1 LVKNIGVLGQGR
13 KIASKFAHTRSK
25 TNKFAMKI
33 GLVGY
38 KGSGKSSLFQW
49 LTGIAPDPALTHSLQ
64 SATAAIPEPRFD
76 ALVKI
81 YNPKKITYAG
91 LEIVDTP
98 GLARDQHGN
107 PARLAQ
113 LREADALVW
122 VIPVFDGSD
131 PDKEIAAF
139 KEDTVIADLEIVL
152 NRIER
157 VIEQNRRPI
166 PKMEHDKLEHELSV
180 LELVQAGLES
190 GNPLQG
196 EQLSPEQERVVRG
209 FRLLSSKPKML
220 IINTSDEET
229 DLAQYKKYARDN
241 TPAIAISIALETEL
255 AKMSPEEKSAFLEE
269 MQLPSNDKASVLQT
283 ILDASGQMTFMTAG
297 EKELRTWLL
306 PRGGTAWEAA
316 AGIHTDMAKGFIRA
330 EVWRTEDLIRLGSER
345 AVKAENLVRREPKD
359 YVIQDGDILLVH
371 FS

>member
-1 LVKNIGVLGQGR
+1 
-13 KIASKFAHTRSK
+13 
-25 TNKFAMKI
+25 MKI

-38 KGSGKSSLFQW
+38 KHSGKSLLFQW
-49 LTGIAPDPALTHSLQ
+49 LTGIAPDPALSHSLQ
-64 SATAAIPEPRFD
+64 SATAAIPEERFD
-76 ALVKI
+76 ALIKI

-139 KEDTVIADLEIVL
+139 KDDTVIADLEIVL
-152 NRIER
+152 NRIEQ
-157 VIEQNRRPI
+157 VTEQNKRPV
-166 PKMEHDKLEHELSV
+166 PKSEHEKFEFELSV
-180 LELVQAGLES
+180 LELLQEGLES
-190 GNPLQG
+190 GKPVKEEELTL
-196 EQLSPEQERVVRG
+196 EQQRVVRG
-209 FRLLSSKPKML
+209 FRLLSGKPHMM
-220 IINTSDEET
+220 IINTPDDET
-229 DLAQYKKYARDN
+229 DLEQYKKYNLAG
-241 TPAIAISIALETEL
+241 TPVLAVSIALESEL
-255 AKMSPEEKSAFLEE
+255 AKMPPEEKSAFLME
-269 MQLPSNDKASVLQT
+269 MQLPSSDKAAVLHT

-297 EKELRTWLL
+297 EKELRTWLVSK
-306 PRGGTAWEAA
+306 GGTALEAA
-316 AGIHTDMAKGFIRA
+316 GAIHTDMVKGFIRA
-330 EVWRTEDLIRLGSER
+330 EVMRAEDLIRLGSER

-359 YVIQDGDILLVH
+359 YVVQDGDILLFH